1 MGFMRKT
8 GQNRQP
14 KKSAVGFM
22 VDQLAKKDYSVR
34 QLAEKLRSKG
44 YDREEIQSAI
54 HKALEWGYLDDRRV
68 AKNFWQFHYEGHQY
82 SLSRISQKL
91 REKGFTDEVISE
103 LKAEYEEDVL
113 TERDRQ
119 VAERLA
125 RAKFGGRLAEA
136 STEDLEDGQESEETG
151 KGKRGRPDWQAV
163 AAFLYRRGFSDR
175 VCRQVAEE
183 LLRNGK

>member
-8 GQNRQP
+8 GQSRQP
-14 KKSAVGFM
+14 KKSAVSFM

-34 QLAEKLRSKG
+34 QLTEKLRSRG
-44 YDREEIQSAI
+44 YDREEVQSAI
-54 HKALEWGYLDDRRV
+54 EQALEWGYLDDRRV

-91 REKGFTDEVISE
+91 RERGFTDEVISE
-103 LKAEYEEDVL
+103 LKAEYDEDTL
-113 TERDRQ
+113 TERDRL

-136 STEDLEDGQESEETG
+136 AESPDDQEPEESE
-151 KGKRGRPDWQAV
+151 KVKRGRPDWQTI

-175 VCRQVAEE
+175 VCRQVAGE
-183 LLRNGK
+183 LLRNGE